1 MLFSITTHW
10 NTDRHQ
16 SGEAIIEEILKLGL
30 NRVELGYDLTL
41 DLVPGVKKMVAAG
54 AVTVDTVHNFCPV
67 PTASPIGHPELYS
80 LASTDSRERALAV
93 KYTTATIRFAA
104 EIGAK
109 VVVFHCGRVN
119 VAPDTHDL
127 ILFMN
132 AGHLF
137 DTEFEK
143 RRQRLIEARE
153 RRFQPHLDATCS
165 GLEEL
170 LPVLQ
175 ETGVKL
181 GLEILPYWEGI
192 PSELEAE
199 KICARFETPS
209 LGYWHDIG
217 HGQIRENLGFGSHIR
232 WLERLRPRLLGMHIH
247 DVIHPATDHVMP
259 PKGGFKFALFRHIA
273 RDDIFRVFEPM
284 PGLPT
289 EEVAEGIRLVR
300 ACWEAPQSGAPRP

>member
-10 NTDRHQ
+10 NTDRHK
-16 SGEAIIEEILKLGL
+16 SGEAIIEEILGLGL
-30 NRVELGYDLTL
+30 DRIELGYDLTI
-41 DLVPGVKKMVAAG
+41 DLVPGVKAMVDSK

-67 PTASPIGHPELYS
+67 PTASPVGHPELYS
-80 LASTDSRERALAV
+80 LASNDIRERSLAV
-93 KYTTATIRFAA
+93 KYSTVTIRFAA

-109 VVVFHCGRVN
+109 LVVLHCGRVS
-119 VAPDTHDL
+119 VAPGTHDL
-127 ILFMN
+127 MLFMS

-153 RRFQPHLDATCS
+153 RRFQPHLDAACS
-165 GLEEL
+165 ALEEL
-170 LPVLQ
+170 LPVLE

-181 GLEILPYWEGI
+181 GLEISPYWEGI

-199 KICARFETPS
+199 QIFERFESPA

-247 DVIHPATDHVMP
+247 DVIYPTADHVMP
-259 PKGGFKFALFRHIA
+259 PKGNFRFESLSHIA
-273 RDDIFRVFEPM
+273 QDNIWRVFEPM
-284 PGLPT
+284 PGLPKD
-289 EEVAEGIRLVR
+289 EVAEGIRRVR
-300 ACWEAPQSGAPRP
+300 ACWETPSSGDKRS